1 MYGRVDFAAC
11 CTQASGRTGTEAQ
24 IVQEGVQAMRTR
36 IIVVL
41 AVLMLAGC
49 GGGDDT
55 PDSAAEVREAVTAD
69 VEAARD
75 EGDLAPEEEA
85 ALAELEAELE
95 DLLAEEGAGA
105 GGDRRA
111 RFSAYDDTPCVTG
124 ATFSEGQ
131 GCVVEGVGHFYVDT
145 TSGWGEFSTY
155 AWPEADGNYTENSSN
170 SSLVSV
176 GVLAY
181 HDEDIDA
188 WLITL
193 TQGESRPGAGY
204 PACEVDMVLTS
215 NDQGCAVVEVG
226 VFYVDAN
233 GRGALNAS
241 YWDTE
246 NFESSRSD
254 VTKSDLDLDR
264 LGLVV
269 LGTSETG
276 VWTISELPEPGKL
289 YEVIGASGV
298 PLTRSHC
305 EYFLVDLRLP
315 LLYEFHETP
324 ASDIAEDIFHFENV
338 LDHVLEEHEDF
349 LERCGAFGNVEA
361 EISVRDIPAA
371 FDLAEVEARVEE
383 ARALIEQARALSE

>member
-1 MYGRVDFAAC
+1 
-11 CTQASGRTGTEAQ
+11 
-24 IVQEGVQAMRTR
+24 MRTR
-36 IIVVL
+36 ITVVL
-41 AVLMLAGC
+41 AVLVLAGC

-55 PDSAAEVREAVTAD
+55 PDSAAEVREAVTAN

-75 EGDLAPEEEA
+75 EGDLTPEEEA

-95 DLLAEEGAGA
+95 DLLAEEGAGD
-105 GGDRRA
+105 DRRA

-124 ATFSEGQ
+124 ATFSEGE
-131 GCVVEGVGHFYVDT
+131 GCVVEGFGHFYVDT

-155 AWPEADGNYTENSSN
+155 AWPEADGNYTERSS
-170 SSLVSV
+170 SGSLESV
-176 GVLAY
+176 GVLAH

-226 VFYVDAN
+226 VFYVYAN
-233 GRGALNAS
+233 GRGALNAT
-241 YWDTE
+241 YWSTE
-246 NFESSRSD
+246 NFEWSRSD

-289 YEVIGASGV
+289 YEAFDGGGV
-298 PLTRSHC
+298 YRRRSSC
-305 EYFLVDLRLP
+305 EYLLGVLRVDLRF
-315 LLYEFHETP
+315 LLSSFHEAP
-324 ASDIAEDIFHFENV
+324 ASYIAEDIFYFEDL
-338 LDHVLEEHEDF
+338 LDRALEFHEDF
-349 LERCGAFGNVEA
+349 LEKCGVFGNIEA
-361 EISVRDIPAA
+361 EAFVSADTTEV
-371 FDLAEVEARVEE
+371 FDLADVEARVEE
-383 ARALIEQARALSE
+383 ARTLIEQARALSG

>member
-1 MYGRVDFAAC
+1 
-11 CTQASGRTGTEAQ
+11 
-24 IVQEGVQAMRTR
+24 MRTR

-41 AVLMLAGC
+41 AVLVLAGC

-55 PDSAAEVREAVTAD
+55 PDAAAEVPEAVTAD

-75 EGDLAPEEEA
+75 EGDLTSAEEA
-85 ALAELEAELE
+85 ALAELEAEFE
-95 DLLAEEGAGA
+95 DLLAEAGA
-105 GGDRRA
+105 GGDPRA

-124 ATFSEGQ
+124 ATFGEGE
-131 GCVVEGVGHFYVDT
+131 GCVVEGVGHFYVDA

-155 AWPEADGNYTENSSN
+155 AWPEADGNYTETRSN
-170 SSLVSV
+170 SSVESV
-176 GVLAY
+176 GVLAQ

-215 NDQGCAVVEVG
+215 NDQGCAVAEVG

-246 NFESSRSD
+246 YLQSSRSD

-276 VWTISELPEPGKL
+276 VWTINELPEPGKL
-289 YEVIGASGV
+289 YEVIGAAGV
-298 PLTRSHC
+298 PLTRNDC
-305 EYFLVDLRLP
+305 EHDLVH
-315 LLYEFHETP
+315 LLGLSVP
-324 ASDIAEDIFHFENV
+324 VS
-338 LDHVLEEHEDF
+338 
-349 LERCGAFGNVEA
+349 RS
-361 EISVRDIPAA
+361 ISVLHSSRLHLLPGHTG
-371 FDLAEVEARVEE
+371 LCPRVPRGLPARVRRVREH
-383 ARALIEQARALSE
+383 RGRSTCRCRHDRGVRPCRRGGTRGGSPRRS

>member
-1 MYGRVDFAAC
+1 
-11 CTQASGRTGTEAQ
+11 
-24 IVQEGVQAMRTR
+24 MRTR

-41 AVLMLAGC
+41 AVLALAGC

-55 PDSAAEVREAVTAD
+55 PDAAAEVREAVTAD

-75 EGDLAPEEEA
+75 EGDLTSAEEA
-85 ALAELEAELE
+85 ALAELEAEFE
-95 DLLAEEGAGA
+95 DLLAEAGA
-105 GGDRRA
+105 GGDPRA

-124 ATFSEGQ
+124 ATFGEGE
-131 GCVVEGVGHFYVDT
+131 GCVVEGVGHFYVDA

-155 AWPEADGNYTENSSN
+155 AWPEADGNYTETRSN
-170 SSLVSV
+170 SSVESV
-176 GVLAY
+176 GVLAQ

-215 NDQGCAVVEVG
+215 NDQGCAVAEVG

-246 NFESSRSD
+246 NLESSRSD
-254 VTKSDLDLDR
+254 VTRSDLDLDR

-276 VWTISELPEPGKL
+276 LWTITELPEPGKL
-289 YEVIGASGV
+289 YEVIGAAGV
-298 PLTRSHC
+298 PLTRNDC
-305 EYFLVDLRLP
+305 EHDLVHLLGLLSQFHGASASYIAADFIYFRDILDYAL
-315 LLYEFHETP
+315 EF
-324 ASDIAEDIFHFENV
+324 
-338 LDHVLEEHEDF
+338 HEDF
-349 LERCGAFGNVEA
+349 LQECGVFGNIEA
-361 EISVRDIPAA
+361 EALVSADTTEV
-371 FDLAEVEARVEE
+371 FDLADVEARVEE
-383 ARALIEQARALSE
+383 ARALIEQAQALSG

>member
-1 MYGRVDFAAC
+1 
-11 CTQASGRTGTEAQ
+11 
-24 IVQEGVQAMRTR
+24 MRTR
-36 IIVVL
+36 IIAML
-41 AVLMLAGC
+41 AVLVLAGC

-55 PDSAAEVREAVTAD
+55 PDSAAEVPEAVTAN

-75 EGDLAPEEEA
+75 EGDLTPEEEA
-85 ALAELEAELE
+85 ELAELEAELE
-95 DLLAEEGAGA
+95 DLLAEAEAGGDLAEA

-124 ATFSEGQ
+124 ATFSEGE
-131 GCVVEGVGHFYVDT
+131 GCVVEGVGHFYVDA

-155 AWPEADGNYTENSSN
+155 AWPEADGNYTENNSN
-170 SSLVSV
+170 RSLTSV

-181 HDEDIDA
+181 HDDDIDA

-241 YWDTE
+241 HWDTE
-246 NFESSRSD
+246 DFESSRSY
-254 VTKSDLDLDR
+254 VTKSGLDLDK

-289 YEVIGASGV
+289 YEVIGENGV
-298 PLTRSHC
+298 PITRSHC
-305 EYFLVDLRLP
+305 EYFLLDLRVILFA
-315 LLYEFHETP
+315 FHEVS
-324 ASDIAEDIFHFENV
+324 ASDIAEDIVYFEALLGDTLNF
-338 LDHVLEEHEDF
+338 HEDF
-349 LERCGAFGNVEA
+349 LEKCGAFGNMEA
-361 EISVRDIPAA
+361 EDFINVDPPEV
-371 FDLAEVEARVEE
+371 FDLADVEARVEE
-383 ARALIEQARALSE
+383 SRALIEQARALSG

>member
-1 MYGRVDFAAC
+1 
-11 CTQASGRTGTEAQ
+11 
-24 IVQEGVQAMRTR
+24 MRTR

-41 AVLMLAGC
+41 AVLVLAGC

-55 PDSAAEVREAVTAD
+55 PDSAAEVREAVTAN

-75 EGDLAPEEEA
+75 EGDLTPEEEA
-85 ALAELEAELE
+85 ALAELEAEFE
-95 DLLAEEGAGA
+95 DLLAEAEAEAEAGA

-124 ATFSEGQ
+124 ATFSEGE
-131 GCVVEGVGHFYVDT
+131 GCVVEGVGHFYVDA

-176 GVLAY
+176 GVLAH
-181 HDEDIDA
+181 HDDDIDA

-305 EYFLVDLRLP
+305 EYSLVDLRL
-315 LLYEFHETP
+315 LLLSSFHETP
-324 ASDIAEDIFHFENV
+324 ASYIAEDIFHFEDL
-338 LDHVLEEHEDF
+338 LDHALESHEDF
-349 LERCGAFGNVEA
+349 LEKCGAFGNIEA
-361 EISVRDIPAA
+361 EDLVSADTPEV
-371 FDLAEVEARVEE
+371 FDLADVEARVEE
-383 ARALIEQARALSE
+383 ARALIEQARALSG

>member
-1 MYGRVDFAAC
+1 MGGRFRGLLH
-11 CTQASGRTGTEAQ
+11 SSFGTDRHRGPIDE
-24 IVQEGVQAMRTR
+24 EGVEAMRTR
-36 IIVVL
+36 IVVML
-41 AVLMLAGC
+41 AVLVLAGC

-55 PDSAAEVREAVTAD
+55 PDSAAEVREAVTAN

-75 EGDLAPEEEA
+75 EGDLTPEEEA
-85 ALAELEAELE
+85 VLAELEAELE
-95 DLLAEEGAGA
+95 DLLAEEGAGD
-105 GGDRRA
+105 DRRA

-124 ATFSEGQ
+124 ATFSEGE
-131 GCVVEGVGHFYVDT
+131 GCVVEGAGHFYVDA

-155 AWPEADGNYTENSSN
+155 AWPEADGNYTENNSN
-170 SSLVSV
+170 RSLTSV
-176 GVLAY
+176 GVLAQ

-289 YEVIGASGV
+289 YEVIGESGV
-298 PLTRSHC
+298 PITRSHC
-305 EYFLVDLRLP
+305 EYFLVDLRV
-315 LLYEFHETP
+315 LLFSFHETP
-324 ASDIAEDIFHFENV
+324 ASDIAEDIFSFEDL
-338 LDHVLEEHEDF
+338 LDRALESHEDF
-349 LERCGAFGNVEA
+349 LEKCGAFGNIEA
-361 EISVRDIPAA
+361 EDFVNADPPEV
-371 FDLAEVEARVEE
+371 FDLADVEARVEE
-383 ARALIEQARALSE
+383 ARALIEQARALSG